1 MKIKLTVGKARER
14 LAKFCK
20 KISESNLVI
29 GAWGNVSRYLPEEQ
43 QVVITPSGV
52 AYSDIKPH
60 MMVVVNMDGEVLEGE
75 LNPSSELKM
84 HLAIYIAR
92 PDLRAVMHT
101 HSAYASVLAVS
112 GVPIPP
118 IMEDMAAIIG
128 DEVPVAEY
136 ALAGSEQLAVN
147 TVKAMREKK
156 AVLLANHGVVGVG
169 NCLQEAMNV
178 CLMVERCAQ
187 VYFMAR
193 QVGTPRTLSPADV
206 ATVRKFYLNK
216 YGQTDEKISKYLKE

>member
-1 MKIKLTVGKARER
+1 MKIKLTVGKAKEQV
-14 LAKFCK
+14 AKFCK
-20 KISESNLVI
+20 KISESNLAI

-52 AYSDIKPH
+52 AYADIKPH
-60 MMVVVNMDGEVLEGE
+60 MMVVVNMDGEVLEGD

-101 HSAYASVLAVS
+101 HSAYASALAVS

-136 ALAGSEQLAVN
+136 ALAGSERWL
-147 TVKAMREKK
+147 R
-156 AVLLANHGVVGVG
+156 
-169 NCLQEAMNV
+169 
-178 CLMVERCAQ
+178 
-187 VYFMAR
+187 
-193 QVGTPRTLSPADV
+193 TP
-206 ATVRKFYLNK
+206 
-216 YGQTDEKISKYLKE
+216 